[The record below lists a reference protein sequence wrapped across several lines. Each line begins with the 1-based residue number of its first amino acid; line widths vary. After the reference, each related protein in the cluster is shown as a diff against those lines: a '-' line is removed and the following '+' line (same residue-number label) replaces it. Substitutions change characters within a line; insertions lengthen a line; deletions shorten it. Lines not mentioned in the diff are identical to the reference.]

1 MQNNHLRTECSHY
14 LFQQPFSESRAVAS
28 ELLKSF
34 KTSGAV
40 AFSSPRLVKKI
51 ISNIDFSHATRII
64 ELGPGNGRITD
75 DLLHLMRQDATLYAF
90 EVNAAFCKDLEKL
103 QDKRLQVYNESAAH
117 IKDHIRDDPH
127 NGITYI
133 VSSIP
138 FGILP
143 ESECDRIMKAIHEIA
158 DKQTIFIQY
167 SYSIIQYRRY
177 KKYFP
182 HVKVQF
188 ELINI
193 PPAFVF
199 IGKQ

>member
-1 MQNNHLRTECSHY
+1 MIQEYSRL
-14 LFQQPFSESRAVAS
+14 LFTLPEIDTLSS

-40 AFSSPRLVKKI
+40 AFSSPRLVKRI
-51 ISNIDFSHATRII
+51 IKNIDFSHASRII

-75 DLLHLMRQDATLYAF
+75 DLLHLMRKDAMLFAF
-90 EVNAAFCKDLEKL
+90 EVNKSFCDDLEKL
-103 QDKRLQVYNESAAH
+103 NDPRLKVFNESAAH
-117 IKDHIRDDPH
+117 IREFVGSDTHD
-127 NGITYI
+127 GITYI

-143 ESECDRIMKAIHEIA
+143 ESECDKIMQSIHDISDE
-158 DKQTIFIQY
+158 KTTFIQY
-167 SYSIIQYRRY
+167 SYSLIQYRRY

-182 HVKVQF
+182 HLKVQF

-199 IGKQ
+199 VGRQ

>member
-1 MQNNHLRTECSHY
+1 M
-14 LFQQPFSESRAVAS
+14 AS

-40 AFSSPRLVKKI
+40 AFSSPRLVNKI
-51 ISNIDFSHATRII
+51 ISNIDFEEADRII

-75 DLLHLMRQDATLYAF
+75 DLLHHMKPGALLYAF
-90 EVNAAFCKDLEKL
+90 EVNKAFCKELEAIG
-103 QDKRLQVYNESAAH
+103 DPRLKVFNESAEH
-117 IKDHIRDDPH
+117 IKDFIGAPAGK
-127 NGITYI
+127 NKTYI

-143 ESECDRIMKAIHEIA
+143 EDECDRIMAAIL
-158 DKQTIFIQY
+158 DVSDSNTIFIQY

-182 HVKVQF
+182 KVNVQF

-199 IGKQ
+199 VCRM

>member
-1 MQNNHLRTECSHY
+1 L
-14 LFQQPFSESRAVAS
+14 AS

-51 ISNIDFSHATRII
+51 IRNIDFKKADRII
-64 ELGPGNGRITD
+64 ELGPGNGRITQD
-75 DLLHLMRQDATLYAF
+75 MLSKMRPDTVLYAF
-90 EVNAAFCKDLEKL
+90 EVNKAFCKELEEIG
-103 QDKRLQVYNESAAH
+103 DKRLRVFNESAAN
-117 IKDHIRDDPH
+117 IKPFIDDHLH
-127 NGITYI
+127 WGITYI

-143 ESECDRIMKAIHEIA
+143 EEECDRIMEAIS
-158 DKQTIFIQY
+158 DVSDSKTVFIQY

-177 KKYFP
+177 KRYFP
-182 HVKVQF
+182 KVRVQF

-193 PPAFVF
+193 PPAFIF
-199 IGKQ
+199 ICTK

>member
-1 MQNNHLRTECSHY
+1 L
-14 LFQQPFSESRAVAS
+14 AS

-51 ISNIDFSHATRII
+51 IKNIDFKRADRII
-64 ELGPGNGRITD
+64 ELGPGNGRITS
-75 DLLHLMRQDATLYAF
+75 DLLEKMRPAAVLYAF
-90 EVNAAFCKDLEKL
+90 EVNKAFCKELEGIG
-103 QDKRLQVYNESAAH
+103 DKRLKVFNESAA
-117 IKDHIRDDPH
+117 DIRQFIDGH
-127 NGITYI
+127 RHRGITYI

-143 ESECDRIMKAIHEIA
+143 EEECDRIMEAIR
-158 DKQTIFIQY
+158 DVSDSGTVFIQY

-182 HVKVQF
+182 KVRMQF

-193 PPAFVF
+193 PPAFIF
-199 IGKQ
+199 ICTK

>member
-1 MQNNHLRTECSHY
+1 M
-14 LFQQPFSESRAVAS
+14 AS

-51 ISNIDFSHATRII
+51 ISNIDFSRATRII

-75 DLLHLMRQDATLYAF
+75 DLLHLMRKDAILYAF
-90 EVNAAFCKDLEKL
+90 EVNKAFCQDLEKL
-103 QDKRLQVYNESAAH
+103 NDKRLKVFNESAAH
-117 IKDHIRDDPH
+117 IQDFISDDPH
-127 NGITYI
+127 GGITYI

-143 ESECDRIMKAIHEIA
+143 EVECDKIMKSIHGVS

-182 HVKVQF
+182 HLKVQF

-199 IGKQ
+199 IGRQ

>member
-1 MQNNHLRTECSHY
+1 MRIVNNTEIQA
-14 LFQQPFSESRAVAS
+14 LAS

-34 KTSGAV
+34 RTSGAV

-51 ISNIDFSHATRII
+51 IGNIDFSQASRII
-64 ELGPGNGRITD
+64 ELGPGNGCITT
-75 DLLHLMRQDATLYAF
+75 DLLQLMRIDATLYAF
-90 EVNAAFCKDLEKL
+90 EVNKKFCDDLELLK
-103 QDKRLQVYNESAAH
+103 DPRLKVYNESAAH
-117 IKDHIRDDPH
+117 IREHVGYDSHD
-127 NGITYI
+127 GITYI

-143 ESECDRIMKAIHEIA
+143 EAECDKIMHSIHEIS
-158 DKQTIFIQY
+158 DEKTTFIQY

-182 HVKVQF
+182 QLKVQF

-193 PPAFVF
+193 PPAFIF
-199 IGKQ
+199 IGRQ

>member
-1 MQNNHLRTECSHY
+1 M
-14 LFQQPFSESRAVAS
+14 AS

-51 ISNIDFSHATRII
+51 IKNIDFSKATRII

-75 DLLHLMRQDATLYAF
+75 DLLHHMRKDAMLYAF
-90 EVNAAFCKDLEKL
+90 EVNKAFCQDLEKL
-103 QDKRLQVYNESAAH
+103 NDKRLKVFNESAAH
-117 IKDHIRDDPH
+117 IKDFISDDPH
-127 NGITYI
+127 HGITYI

-143 ESECDRIMKAIHEIA
+143 ETECDKIMKSIHEVS
-158 DKQTIFIQY
+158 DKETIFIQY

-182 HVKVQF
+182 HLKVQF

-199 IGKQ
+199 IGRQ